1 MRLDLIAMVRENRG
15 VFQRKE
21 SPMIE
26 RCTFGTA
33 SGTVADNKDSFV
45 IGPRAPILI
54 DAFEPLERPAR
65 GGRSPRL
72 AVISGSAAYNAP
84 PMTIDVTDYR
94 QIKASAQTATRTDRS
109 RSWAAGAL
117 AAFATAA
124 VVAITFSLT
133 PASDGPAPVDGPVP
147 DTAFCTFRGEFRPE
161 FRSYRYQPP
170 SSGESRCPFATRL

>member
-1 MRLDLIAMVRENRG
+1 MRLDLIAIVRENGG

-21 SPMIE
+21 SLMIE
-26 RCTFGTA
+26 RRTFGTA

-45 IGPRAPILI
+45 IGTRAPILK
-54 DAFEPLERPAR
+54 PLERPAR

-72 AVISGSAAYNAP
+72 AVISGSAAYKAP

-94 QIKASAQTATRTDRS
+94 EIKAPAQTATRTDRS

-133 PASDGPAPVDGPVP
+133 PASDRPSPVAGPL
-147 DTAFCTFRGEFRPE
+147 
-161 FRSYRYQPP
+161 
-170 SSGESRCPFATRL
+170 SGHSILHFPR